1 VASSLSDSLGVLKS
15 VAANPQILR
24 ARPAVLW
31 FLMQYMGK
39 FKVKAVDGNF
49 VIHSHL
55 PPLNSPAYRR
65 FIDEHLLPETS
76 GPSHAQV
83 GLTNLC
89 PQRCGYCYNRKRSGA
104 VMTTETIEQVIA
116 DLKKLGVFWLG
127 FTGGEPLLN
136 RDIVRITERAAVDCT
151 VKLFTT
157 GSTLTPQL
165 AVDLRR
171 AGMLYVSVSLD
182 HWEEK
187 QHDRS
192 RNFAGAYRTA
202 LAALDI
208 FRNAGMHVSVS
219 AVLSREMIRNNETE
233 RLVDFL
239 AGLGVHEA
247 WLSEMKPSTPEGWGG
262 QNVITDDDRMTLVR
276 LQDRLNREGRITVN
290 YLGHFEGRE
299 HFGCT
304 AGDKMVYVDA
314 FGEVGPCVFIPLSHG
329 NVMHEPVATI
339 YERMRRVARASNGCF
354 INRNYG
360 LIRDRF
366 EGTLPIKGQV
376 AREIAEQ
383 AAVGPPARFF
393 ELHNPA

>member
-1 VASSLSDSLGVLKS
+1 M
-15 VAANPQILR
+15 AANPQILR

-39 FKVKAVDGNF
+39 FKTTAVDGNY

-65 FIDEHLLPETS
+65 FINEHLLPETS

-89 PQRCGYCYNRKRSGA
+89 PQRCGYCYNRKRSGT
-104 VMTTETIEQVIA
+104 VMTTETIER
-116 DLKKLGVFWLG
+116 
-127 FTGGEPLLN
+127 GEPLLN
-136 RDIVRITERAAVDCT
+136 RDIVRITERASSDCT

-157 GSTLTPQL
+157 GCTLTPEL
-165 AVDLRR
+165 AADLRR

-182 HWEEK
+182 HWEEEK
-187 QHDRS
+187 HDRS
-192 RNFAGAYRTA
+192 RNYEGAYRTA
-202 LAALDI
+202 LSALDI

-247 WLSEMKPSTPEGWGG
+247 WLSEVKPSTPDGW
-262 QNVITDDDRMTLVR
+262 NEEFVITDEDRLTLVR
-276 LQDRLNREGRITVN
+276 LQDRLNRDGRITVN

-304 AGDKMVYVDA
+304 CGDKMVYVDA
-314 FGEVGPCVFIPLSHG
+314 FGEVGPCVFVPLSHG
-329 NVMHEPVATI
+329 NVVQEPLTTI
-339 YERMRRVARASNGCF
+339 YERMRRVARASDGCF

-366 EGTLPIKGQV
+366 EGTLPLRGEV

-383 AAVGPPARFF
+383 AAFGPPAKFF

>member
-1 VASSLSDSLGVLKS
+1 MLTLADQLGILKS
-15 VAANPQILR
+15 LAANPQILR
-24 ARPAVLW
+24 ARPALLW

-39 FKVKAVDGNF
+39 FKTTAVDGNY

-65 FIDEHLLPETS
+65 FINEHLLPETS

-89 PQRCGYCYNRKRSGA
+89 PQSCGYCYNRKRNGT
-104 VMTTETIEQVIA
+104 VMTTETIDRVIA
-116 DLKKLGVFWLG
+116 DLKRLGVFWLG

-136 RDIVRITERAAVDCT
+136 RDIVRITERASADCT

-157 GSTLTPQL
+157 GCTLTPEL
-165 AVDLRR
+165 AADLRR

-182 HWEEK
+182 HWVEEK
-187 QHDRS
+187 HDRS
-192 RNFAGAYRTA
+192 RNYEGAYRTA
-202 LAALDI
+202 LSALDI

-247 WLSEMKPSTPEGWGG
+247 WLSEVKPSTPDGW
-262 QNVITDDDRMTLVR
+262 NEEYVITDEDRLTLVR
-276 LQDRLNREGRITVN
+276 LQDRYNRDGRITVN

-304 AGDKMVYVDA
+304 CGDKMVYVDA
-314 FGEVGPCVFIPLSHG
+314 FGEVGPCVFVPLSHG
-329 NVMHEPVATI
+329 NVMQEPLPTI
-339 YERMRRVARASNGCF
+339 YERMRRLARASDGCF

-366 EGTLPIKGQV
+366 QGTLPLPGPTS
-376 AREIAEQ
+376 AEIAEK
-383 AAVGPPARFF
+383 AAFGPPARFF
-393 ELHNPA
+393 RLHNPA

>member
-1 VASSLSDSLGVLKS
+1 MPSVADRLGVLKS
-15 VAANPQILR
+15 MAANPQILR
-24 ARPAVLW
+24 AKPSVLW

-39 FKVKAVDGNF
+39 FKVKAVGGNY

-55 PPLNSPAYRR
+55 PPLNSPAYKR

-89 PQRCGYCYNRKRSGA
+89 PQRCGYCYNRKRSGTA
-104 VMTTETIEQVIA
+104 MTTETIERVIA

-136 RDIVRITERAAVDCT
+136 RDIVRITERASAGCT

-157 GSTLTPQL
+157 GCTLTSEL
-165 AVDLRR
+165 ARDLRR

-182 HWEEK
+182 HWEEE

-208 FRNAGMHVSVS
+208 FRSAGMHVSVS
-219 AVLSREMIRNNETE
+219 SVLSRTMIRNGEAE
-233 RLVDFL
+233 QLLEFL

-247 WLSEMKPSTPEGWGG
+247 WLSEVKPSTPEGW
-262 QNVITDDDRMTLVR
+262 NDEYVITEEDRLSLVR
-276 LQDRLNREGRITVN
+276 LQDRLNREDRITVN

-304 AGDKMVYVDA
+304 CGDKMVYVDA
-314 FGEVGPCVFIPLSHG
+314 FGEVGPCVFVPLSHG
-329 NVMHEPVATI
+329 NVMQEPLPSI
-339 YERMRRVARASNGCF
+339 YDRMRRVARPSNSCF
-354 INRNYG
+354 INHNYG

-366 EGTLPIKGQV
+366 EGSLPLRGQA
-376 AREIAEQ
+376 AREIAEL
-383 AAVGPPARFF
+383 ASFGPPARFF
-393 ELHNPA
+393 DLHNPA

>member
-1 VASSLSDSLGVLKS
+1 MPSVADRLGILKS
-15 VAANPQILR
+15 MAENPQILR
-24 ARPAVLW
+24 AKPSVLW
-31 FLMQYMGK
+31 FLIQYMGK
-39 FKVKAVDGNF
+39 FKVKAVDGNY

-89 PQRCGYCYNRKRSGA
+89 PQRCGYCYNRKRSGT
-104 VMTTETIEQVIA
+104 VMTTETIERVIA
-116 DLKKLGVFWLG
+116 DLKRLGVFWLG

-136 RDIVRITERAAVDCT
+136 RDIVRITERASADCT

-157 GSTLTPQL
+157 GCTLTPQL
-165 AVDLRR
+165 ASDLRR

-182 HWEEK
+182 HWEEAK
-187 QHDRS
+187 HDRS
-192 RNFAGAYRTA
+192 RNYEGAYRTA
-202 LAALDI
+202 LAALEM

-219 AVLSREMIRNNETE
+219 SVLSRSMIRNGETE
-233 RLVDFL
+233 QLIEFL

-247 WLSEMKPSTPEGWGG
+247 WLSEVKPSTPDGW
-262 QNVITDDDRMTLVR
+262 NPEFVIADDDRLILVR
-276 LQDRLNREGRITVN
+276 LQDRHNREGGITVN

-304 AGDKMVYVDA
+304 CGDKMVYVDA
-314 FGEVGPCVFIPLSHG
+314 FGEVGPCVFVPLSHG
-329 NVMHEPVATI
+329 NVMQEPLTAI
-339 YERMRRVARASNGCF
+339 YDRMRRVARASNGCF

-366 EGTLPIKGQV
+366 EGTLPLKGR
-376 AREIAEQ
+376 AACEIAEQ
-383 AAVGPPARFF
+383 AAFGPPARFF

>member
-1 VASSLSDSLGVLKS
+1 MPTLRDQIGILKS
-15 VAANPQILR
+15 LAANPQILR
-24 ARPAVLW
+24 ARPALLW

-39 FKVKAVDGNF
+39 FKTTAVDGNY

-65 FIDEHLLPETS
+65 FINEHLLPEAS

-89 PQRCGYCYNRKRSGA
+89 PQRCGYCYNRKRSGTA
-104 VMTTETIEQVIA
+104 MSTETIERVIA
-116 DLKKLGVFWLG
+116 DLKGLGVFWLG

-136 RDIVRITERAAVDCT
+136 RDIVRITERASSDCT

-157 GSTLTPQL
+157 GCTLTPQL

-182 HWEEK
+182 HWEEEK
-187 QHDRS
+187 HDRS
-192 RNFAGAYRTA
+192 RNYEGAYRTA
-202 LAALDI
+202 LSALDI

-219 AVLSREMIRNNETE
+219 AVLSREMIRNNGTE

-247 WLSEMKPSTPEGWGG
+247 WLSEVKPSTPDGWKEEY
-262 QNVITDDDRMTLVR
+262 VITDEDRLSLVR
-276 LQDRLNREGRITVN
+276 LQDRLNRKGRITVN

-304 AGDKMVYVDA
+304 CGDKMVYVDA
-314 FGEVGPCVFIPLSHG
+314 FGEVGPCVFVPLSHG
-329 NVMHEPVATI
+329 NVMQEPLSAI
-339 YERMRRVARASNGCF
+339 YQRMRRVARASDGCF

-366 EGTLPIKGQV
+366 QGTLPLPGQTS
-376 AREIAEQ
+376 REIAEQ
-383 AAVGPPARFF
+383 AAFGPPARFF
-393 ELHNPA
+393 KLHNPA

>member
-1 VASSLSDSLGVLKS
+1 MLTPADQLGILKNL
-15 VAANPQILR
+15 AANPQILR
-24 ARPAVLW
+24 ARPALLW

-39 FKVKAVDGNF
+39 FKTTAVDGNY

-65 FIDEHLLPETS
+65 FINEHLLPETS

-89 PQRCGYCYNRKRSGA
+89 PQRCGYCYNRKRSGT
-104 VMTTETIEQVIA
+104 VMPTETIERVIA
-116 DLKKLGVFWLG
+116 DLKQLGVFWLG

-136 RDIVRITERAAVDCT
+136 RDIVRITERASADCT

-157 GSTLTPQL
+157 GCTLTPEL
-165 AVDLRR
+165 AADLRR

-182 HWEEK
+182 HWEEEK
-187 QHDRS
+187 HDRS
-192 RNFAGAYRTA
+192 RNYEGAYR
-202 LAALDI
+202 AALSALEV

-247 WLSEMKPSTPEGWGG
+247 WLSEVKPSTPVGW
-262 QNVITDDDRMTLVR
+262 NEEYVITDEDRLTLVR

-304 AGDKMVYVDA
+304 CGDKMVYVDA
-314 FGEVGPCVFIPLSHG
+314 FGEVGPCVFVPLSHG
-329 NVMHEPVATI
+329 NVMQEPLATI
-339 YERMRRVARASNGCF
+339 YERMRSVARASDGCF

-366 EGTLPIKGQV
+366 QGTLPLPGDA

-383 AAVGPPARFF
+383 ATFGPPARFF
-393 ELHNPA
+393 ELHNPS